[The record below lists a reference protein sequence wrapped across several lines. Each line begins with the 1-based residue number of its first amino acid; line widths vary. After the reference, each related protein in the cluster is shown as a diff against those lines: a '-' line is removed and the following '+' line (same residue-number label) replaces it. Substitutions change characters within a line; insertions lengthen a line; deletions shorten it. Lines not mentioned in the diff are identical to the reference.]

1 MKIDYNVVFLTTFGS
16 TSFIESRYHKCK
28 FMFWIEKP
36 IEMVLMCSLIKIR
49 GWNEAHVMQKN
60 APNKYCPVE
69 SNVKGIISFR
79 LTM

>member
-1 MKIDYNVVFLTTFGS
+1 
-16 TSFIESRYHKCK
+16 
-28 FMFWIEKP
+28 MFWIEKP